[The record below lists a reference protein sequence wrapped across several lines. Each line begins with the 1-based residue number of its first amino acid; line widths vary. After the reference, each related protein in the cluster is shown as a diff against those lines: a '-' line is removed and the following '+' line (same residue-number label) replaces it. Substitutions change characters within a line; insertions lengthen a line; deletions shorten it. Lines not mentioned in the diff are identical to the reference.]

1 MTKDILRV
9 PKKLTP
15 VTLWVHPEGRV
26 LGSLFLREQSPNH
39 AGAEQPLEIL
49 NQSEPFLVFRLD
61 NPMELR
67 FYNKRS
73 IIRVEYAAQD
83 ALPPSPD
90 TTEIQCR
97 LHMMDGSLINGT
109 IQEALAPD
117 RARLLDYLNKADD
130 GFIRIHMEEGAVYL
144 VNKAY
149 IIHVHVANLGD
160 EGVEDQGLT
169 AN

>member
-1 MTKDILRV
+1 MTNDILRV

-15 VTLWVHPEGRV
+15 VALWVHPEGRV

-49 NQSEPFLVFRLD
+49 NQPEPFLVFRRE
-61 NPMELR
+61 NPLELR

-73 IIRVEYAAQD
+73 IIRVEYSAQGVPPAA
-83 ALPPSPD
+83 D

-97 LHMMDGSLINGT
+97 LHMMDGSLISGT

-117 RARLLDYLNKADD
+117 RARLLDYLNKTDD
-130 GFIRIHMEEGAVYL
+130 GFIKIHMEEGAVYL

-160 EGVEDQGLT
+160 EGVED
-169 AN
+169 